1 MSEAVIGNVGLSAA
15 GPTEAQSRKAIYA
28 ATIGNV
34 MEWYDYG
41 VYAYLASS
49 LAVNFFPKDD
59 PKSALLSTFA
69 IFGVG
74 LVVRPL
80 GGIVIGR
87 MGDTHGR
94 KPALILTILLMAI
107 GTVLIGFIPTY
118 GRIGILAPILLLVC
132 RMLQGFSTGGEW
144 GGSTAFMA

>member
-69 IFGVG
+69 IFGSAWWS
-74 LVVRPL
+74 VRSAASSSAAWAT
-80 GGIVIGR
+80 R
-87 MGDTHGR
+87 MAESPR
-94 KPALILTILLMAI
+94 
-107 GTVLIGFIPTY
+107 
-118 GRIGILAPILLLVC
+118 
-132 RMLQGFSTGGEW
+132 
-144 GGSTAFMA
+144 